1 MGGGGNMSC
10 DFRVVSIVGI
20 VSVCCDF
27 SDGGMTYL
35 HAFVCLV
42 VRCCVYVRGSNY
54 FIATLKCCS

>member
-1 MGGGGNMSC
+1 MSC